1 MVIAHHIELSSQIF
15 EKLVQSTLKI
25 LIHGCFVCLI
35 NPVKEVK
42 VSDLDDG

>member
-1 MVIAHHIELSSQIF
+1 MVIAYHIEFSSQIF

-42 VSDLDDG
+42 VSNLGDG